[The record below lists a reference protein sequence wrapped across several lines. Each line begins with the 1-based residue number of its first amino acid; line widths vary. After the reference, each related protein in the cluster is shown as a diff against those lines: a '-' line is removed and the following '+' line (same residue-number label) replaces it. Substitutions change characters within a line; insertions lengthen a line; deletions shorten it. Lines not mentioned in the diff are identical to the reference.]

1 MRIGHI
7 SPFLLRERQA
17 LIFLSLLLVL
27 VDLHAGIHPANLV
40 HDVLTL
46 PQQR

>member
-1 MRIGHI
+1 MQIGHI

-27 VDLHAGIHPANLV
+27 VDLHAGIHPADLIHSV
-40 HDVLTL
+40 FTL
-46 PQQR
+46 SQQR